1 MCAQGRGRPPHGP
14 AASPDSTES
23 PRYSGRP
30 SPALLPIPDSFSQ
43 LRLEARRSMLPLP
56 QASPRALSAKRRQH
70 RINPSRDKR
79 FILER
84 EEIAQALPERTRAAP
99 DATGASPAGCRE
111 GACGVASPRWARWAE
126 SWAGHPAPEMR
137 ELARGRLCGRLGGAF
152 CTGHGGGCGYF
163 CIVKVQAR
171 DRTNSVS
178 SVGGPGGSPSPS
190 PRPGLGTLLS
200 HTSLEQ
206 PLGHGGHDEAGPAGE
221 SP

>member
-152 CTGHGGGCGYF
+152 CTGHGGGVRILLHCE
-163 CIVKVQAR
+163 
-171 DRTNSVS
+171 
-178 SVGGPGGSPSPS
+178 GPGPGQDQFCLLCWGAGWVALTKSETGVGHPPLPHLPGTA
-190 PRPGLGTLLS
+190 PRARG
-200 HTSLEQ
+200 
-206 PLGHGGHDEAGPAGE
+206 AR
-221 SP
+221 